1 MNRSATSSPF
11 SVLIEMGFYIA
22 IEEDFVITFYMI
34 YVDKIGPG
42 VWYNAQAA
50 FLKGKKLMTGEWL

>member
-34 YVDKIGPG
+34 YVDKIDPG
-42 VWYNAQAA
+42 V
-50 FLKGKKLMTGEWL
+50 